1 VRASLSPAPSQARRW
16 TGRIARGF
24 SLLVGLV
31 CVLYLGVFALG
42 WYATY
47 VRDTPTCVRYEVP
60 EGSEP
65 PGVGA
70 EAVAAALAGSGLAL
84 VKSRKYFDQWAD
96 AGSEVTLYG
105 SRAAS
110 NIFVC
115 TRLKRSRAYQDLAR
129 RVESELL
136 RRQLA
141 VTASLQRDASVFAC
155 NPACSVTGVGV
166 PVDFASLNATV
177 LAFPAGH

>member
-1 VRASLSPAPSQARRW
+1 MRASVSPAPSRARRW
-16 TGRIARGF
+16 IGLLARGF
-24 SLLVGLV
+24 SLLVGLA
-31 CVLYLGVFALG
+31 CILYLGVFALG

-47 VRDTPTCVRYEVP
+47 VRDTPTCVRYQVP

-65 PGVGA
+65 PAVGA
-70 EAVAAALAGSGLAL
+70 AAVAAALAGSGLAV

-105 SRAAS
+105 SRADS

-115 TRLKRSRAYQDLAR
+115 TRQKRSRAYQDLAR
-129 RVESELL
+129 RIEAELL
-136 RRQLA
+136 RRHLA

-155 NPACSVTGVGV
+155 NPSCSVPGIGV
-166 PVDFASLNATV
+166 PVDFASLNGTV